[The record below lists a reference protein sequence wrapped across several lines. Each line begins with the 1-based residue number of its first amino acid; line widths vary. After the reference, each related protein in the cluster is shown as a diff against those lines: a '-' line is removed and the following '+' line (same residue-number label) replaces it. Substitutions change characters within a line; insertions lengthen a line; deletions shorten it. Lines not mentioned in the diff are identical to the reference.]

1 MVRKSFLKISPPSLI
16 SFQNSIGN
24 LGSSILDGI
33 LSSSSQIPELSQPT
47 AKEGPAPRKSN
58 LVPETI
64 IACVHKQESAT
75 ILKQKYAK
83 HPRVQVLANEN
94 VRGVTKGNI
103 IILAVESSAHA
114 PILDEA
120 GMRSALA
127 GKTLISIVGG
137 LSLAV
142 LQQTIFGDEPS
153 STARE
158 KHDHCRI
165 VRALPNTATAIHEGM
180 TPIIEEHEYKYNPET
195 LELVYSLFGALG
207 HVRLWPA
214 AKFPIGATLSSCSP
228 AFFTYLLEAVV
239 DAGVSS
245 GLDRVEALEMATA
258 GMRGAAGLLASGEDS
273 WEVKRKI
280 GTKGGST
287 EAGLKALEEG
297 NARKAVEDA
306 VKACTLAAGGL
317 GA

>member
-1 MVRKSFLKISPPSLI
+1 M
-16 SFQNSIGN
+16 
-24 LGSSILDGI
+24 
-33 LSSSSQIPELSQPT
+33 
-47 AKEGPAPRKSN
+47 
-58 LVPETI
+58 
-64 IACVHKQESAT
+64 
-75 ILKQKYAK
+75 
-83 HPRVQVLANEN
+83 
-94 VRGVTKGNI
+94 
-103 IILAVESSAHA
+103 
-114 PILDEA
+114 
-120 GMRSALA
+120 
-127 GKTLISIVGG
+127 
-137 LSLAV
+137 

-158 KHDHCRI
+158 KHEHCHI

-180 TPIIEEHEYKYNPET
+180 TLIIEEDEYKYNPET
-195 LELVYSLFGALG
+195 LALVYSLFGALG

-214 AKFPIGATLSSCSP
+214 AKAPIGATLSSCSP

-239 DAGVSS
+239 DAGVGL